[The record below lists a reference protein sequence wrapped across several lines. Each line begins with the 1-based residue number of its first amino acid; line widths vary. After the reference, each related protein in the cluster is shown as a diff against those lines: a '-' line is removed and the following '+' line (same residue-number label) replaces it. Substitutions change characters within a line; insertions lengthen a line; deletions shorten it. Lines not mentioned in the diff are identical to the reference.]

1 MVFTFSTWSSI
12 MTECGLPNL
21 SEVHGLPVLE
31 STPDELE
38 QYDLVIDGTGLTAA
52 IVACAASR
60 SGKSVLHIDSNNYYG
75 GSSGSFPL
83 EDFQI
88 WCRAAISETLLSET
102 FTANKAI
109 EGEKHQSVE
118 RFKPFIHLFSD
129 VNHSPKIST
138 LNLQQRVLTVLANSS
153 QFILVLRCF
162 ASSAFK
168 KTVSKHF
175 PSNLYMVHFDL

>member
-1 MVFTFSTWSSI
+1 
-12 MTECGLPNL
+12 MTECDLPNL
-21 SEVHGLPVLE
+21 LEVHGLPVLE

-109 EGEKHQSVE
+109 EGEQHQSIK
-118 RFKPFIHLFSD
+118 RFRPFIHLFSD
-129 VNHSPKIST
+129 VIHSTEIST
-138 LNLQQRVLTVLANSS
+138 LNFPQRVLTVLANIS

-168 KTVSKHF
+168 KTVSKEF
-175 PSNLYMVHFDL
+175 PSNLHIVHFDS